1 MTKRVIP
8 VEKSLIELLNQNLKN
23 NSYKDKINDCLTN
36 EKVQDAYDKLVE
48 EIDNHS
54 GQQDAET
61 TSPNSDK
68 LTPELDCHVFTPEE
82 ESEFPEFPNFD
93 DIESSR
99 QQGIKYKEHLNK
111 EGYASASTKP
121 FTDESIFFHRLNYKQ
136 LKNLI
141 DAIAPNAKNLDD
153 RINDCLN
160 QLDDNEESR
169 RTVNNEFKSNE
180 KGCFTKTPTEYGK
193 KIIETGKKVPKI
205 LKGEKE
211 NYEMVNHPNHYN
223 LYDIEAIDMIERIW
237 GKEKAALWCEITAFK
252 YRMRMGTKPG
262 ENIQRDL
269 NKEQWYL
276 NKAKEL
282 RNKN

>member
-99 QQGIKYKEHLNK
+99 QREIKYKAHLNK

-121 FTDESIFFHRLNYKQ
+121 FTDESLFFHNLNYKQ

-141 DAIAPNAKNLDD
+141 DDIAPNAKNLEE
-153 RINDCLN
+153 RINYCLN

-169 RTVNNEFKSNE
+169 RTVNHELKPNEEGHFMR
-180 KGCFTKTPTEYGK
+180 TPTEYNKKVIESGK
-193 KIIETGKKVPKI
+193 KLPEI
-205 LKGEKE
+205 LKDEKI
-211 NYEMVNHPNHYN
+211 YEMVNHPNHYN

-269 NKEQWYL
+269 DKEQWYL